1 MMLHPDLQSLE
12 GRMWISLMYLV
23 PASVAAGVV
32 THSILPK
39 FGPMFIKAGLFGVDM
54 SKKKD
59 PGREPI
65 KVQR

>member
-1 MMLHPDLQSLE
+1 
-12 GRMWISLMYLV
+12 MWISLMYLV